1 MAPRRHKGRKKRG
14 KTAPYLHYGNLQN
27 AKTRQRNKRLL
38 RFIINIIMK
47 SRGQPGFEMGVNKKK
62 HTKKNEKDD
71 KGELQNKIKRKWRSC
86 IKEITCIRR

>member
-47 SRGQPGFEMGVNKKK
+47 SRGQPGFEMGVNKKHK
-62 HTKKNEKDD
+62 KTKKTTKENF
-71 KGELQNKIKRKWRSC
+71 KIKE
-86 IKEITCIRR
+86 KENDGRV